1 MKVLFALGNVRGML
15 DGTAVSLPE
24 PPCRWPEA
32 DLARA
37 PTLPCAASSSLP

>member
-15 DGTAVSLPE
+15 DGAAVSLPE

-32 DLARA
+32 EARA
-37 PTLPCAASSSLP
+37 PRLPCAASSSLP